1 MRAPITCHRV
11 HVVNSDFPGN
21 LMPPRPIVSVDAALS
36 LIRAYVRYRGW
47 SVYRFAKEA
56 KIARSGIRRLNDPA
70 WNPGTKT
77 LRKLGAAVPANFD
90 PTKAPPPERTP

>member
-1 MRAPITCHRV
+1 
-11 HVVNSDFPGN
+11 
-21 LMPPRPIVSVDAALS
+21 MPPRPTVSVDAALS

-90 PTKAPPPERTP
+90 PTKAPPPERTPSWPEDANQPPQVEAPRRTGI